1 MIDSRVELVE
11 EVVVEM
17 KTNASHETGP
27 QTAIVGAG
35 TDLHL
40 NGGAGV
46 MNVTDTAGTV
56 EPEEKTN
63 VIGEG
68 GMNVVIG
75 NLRAGQGMTPGKG
88 AGIEVIEVEPVAKH
102 PDKSS
107 VRML

>member
-75 NLRAGQGMTPGKG
+75 NLRAGQGMTPDRRIRRKG

-102 PDKSS
+102 PD
-107 VRML
+107 